1 MNIEILS
8 LNGTFNI
15 ASCFSHFNVHGFS
28 NERSNDETFN
38 MITSFVISVSTGPAV
53 NERSP
58 KHVLLRDQLDVN
70 ITSPDKHGSPVQ
82 CDSARLNLD

>member
-15 ASCFSHFNVHGFS
+15 APFFSHFHFHGFS
-28 NERSNDETFN
+28 NECSNDETFN

-53 NERSP
+53 NERPP

-70 ITSPDKHGSPVQ
+70 IPSTDKHGSSVQ